1 MRAEGHLGKKKKRRI
16 GRRDFLRL
24 AGGGLA
30 GAALL
35 GITGCGGDGAGT
47 QGGEGEPIR
56 IGGLLPFTGPYASLG
71 ESIREGMELFLDL
84 NDRQIAGRE
93 VEVRYEDSEGDPQVA
108 LRLYRQLVGRDGVDF
123 LIGPVI
129 SSEALALV
137 ERLERDGV
145 ILINSN
151 AAANE
156 LSWEQKSDYA
166 YRVSFSN
173 YQNGSAGARY
183 IAENVGRRAFTIGM
197 DYVAGYEAI
206 EGFTLA
212 YEEAGGEVVGE
223 VFSAPGTTDFATYL
237 NDMRRAEPE
246 VVFAF
251 LSGTDAIR
259 FIQQYDSFG
268 LKGQIPL
275 VGTDQLGSS
284 LVTDAAG
291 RSAEDIIT
299 RSPYYP
305 TIDNETNRRFV
316 EEFQS
321 RHDRLP
327 DLIDCQG
334 YDSGQVIARAVEEAG
349 SAEPEALIEVL
360 RGISIES
367 PRGPITIDPETNNP
381 IQNYYIGENVWDG
394 ERIEVEVIETIEEVA
409 MPPSPPN

>member
-1 MRAEGHLGKKKKRRI
+1 MKGEGYSGRSI

-47 QGGEGEPIR
+47 QGGEDEPIR
-56 IGGLLPFTGPYASLG
+56 IGALLSFSGVYTPLAEDIRRGL
-71 ESIREGMELFLDL
+71 ELFLEL
-84 NDRQIAGRE
+84 NGNQIAGRE
-93 VEVRYEDSEGDPQVA
+93 VEVRYEDDESDPQVA
-108 LRLYRQLVGRDGVDF
+108 LRLYRQLVGRDRVNF
-123 LIGPVI
+123 IVGPII
-129 SSEALALV
+129 STVALALID
-137 ERLERDGV
+137 RLERDGV
-145 ILINSN
+145 MLIVAN

-183 IAENVGRRAFTIGM
+183 IAENVGRTAFTVAP

-206 EGFTLA
+206 EGFRLA
-212 YEEAGGEVVGE
+212 YEEAGGEVIE
-223 VFSAPGTTDFATYL
+223 EAYPALGTNDFATYL
-237 NDMRRAEPE
+237 TNIRRANPE
-246 VVFAF
+246 LVFAF

-275 VGTDQLGSS
+275 TGTVELGDP
-284 LVTDAAG
+284 LVTDPAG
-291 RSAEDIIT
+291 QSAEGII
-299 RSPYYP
+299 SGSHYLPG
-305 TIDNETNRRFV
+305 IDNETNRRFV

-321 RHDRLP
+321 RHDRL
-327 DLIDCQG
+327 LNAFNCQG

-349 SAEPEALIEVL
+349 STEPEALIEVL

-409 MPPSPPN
+409 MPPSPPVG

>member
-1 MRAEGHLGKKKKRRI
+1 
-16 GRRDFLRL
+16 
-24 AGGGLA
+24 
-30 GAALL
+30 
-35 GITGCGGDGAGT
+35 
-47 QGGEGEPIR
+47 
-56 IGGLLPFTGPYASLG
+56 
-71 ESIREGMELFLDL
+71 
-84 NDRQIAGRE
+84 
-93 VEVRYEDSEGDPQVA
+93 
-108 LRLYRQLVGRDGVDF
+108 
-123 LIGPVI
+123 
-129 SSEALALV
+129 
-137 ERLERDGV
+137 RDGV

-166 YRVSFSN
+166 YRVSQSN
-173 YQNGSAGARY
+173 YQTGAAGAEY
-183 IAENVGRRAFTIGM
+183 VVENVGRRAFTIGM
-197 DYVAGYEAI
+197 DYVAGYEVI

>member
-145 ILINSN
+145 ILI
-151 AAANE
+151 
-156 LSWEQKSDYA
+156 
-166 YRVSFSN
+166 
-173 YQNGSAGARY
+173 
-183 IAENVGRRAFTIGM
+183 
-197 DYVAGYEAI
+197 
-206 EGFTLA
+206 
-212 YEEAGGEVVGE
+212 
-223 VFSAPGTTDFATYL
+223 
-237 NDMRRAEPE
+237 
-246 VVFAF
+246 
-251 LSGTDAIR
+251 
-259 FIQQYDSFG
+259 
-268 LKGQIPL
+268 
-275 VGTDQLGSS
+275 
-284 LVTDAAG
+284 
-291 RSAEDIIT
+291 
-299 RSPYYP
+299 
-305 TIDNETNRRFV
+305 
-316 EEFQS
+316 
-321 RHDRLP
+321 
-327 DLIDCQG
+327 
-334 YDSGQVIARAVEEAG
+334 
-349 SAEPEALIEVL
+349 
-360 RGISIES
+360 
-367 PRGPITIDPETNNP
+367 
-381 IQNYYIGENVWDG
+381 
-394 ERIEVEVIETIEEVA
+394 
-409 MPPSPPN
+409 